1 MENVGALSLILA
13 FCLSVYSVFA
23 SLLGKWARRPFL
35 ILSAE
40 RAVYAV
46 WALVTIASGI
56 LVYALQ
62 TDDFRLSYVA
72 GHSSATMPRIYK
84 LTAWWGGQE
93 GSLLLWTFILSSYAA
108 VAVFMNRRK
117 FRDMMPY
124 VTATLMI
131 VQTFFLT
138 LISFPLSPFEVL
150 AVGKE
155 VIGVQDG
162 RGLNPLL
169 QYWTMAIHPPTL
181 YLGYVGF
188 VVPFAFAMPRSS
200 RGRRATPGSTPR
212 AAGRWSLGCSRAP
225 GFCSAPAGPTPCLAG
240 AGTGDGT
247 RWRTPRSFPG
257 SPPPRSCIQ

>member
-13 FCLSVYSVFA
+13 FCLSVYAVLG
-23 SLLGKWARRPFL
+23 SLVGKWKKRSFL
-35 ILSAE
+35 VLSAE

-46 WALVTIASGI
+46 WALLTFAAGL

-72 GHSSATMPRIYK
+72 GHSSTTMPRIYK
-84 LTAWWGGQE
+84 FTAWWGGQE
-93 GSLLLWTFILSSYAA
+93 GSLLLWTWILSCYAA
-108 VAVFMNRRK
+108 FAVYSNRKK

-124 VTATLMI
+124 VTATLMV
-131 VQTFFLT
+131 VQAFFLS

-155 VIGVQDG
+155 IISVPEG

-181 YLGYVGF
+181 YLG
-188 VVPFAFAMPRSS
+188 
-200 RGRRATPGSTPR
+200 
-212 AAGRWSLGCSRAP
+212 
-225 GFCSAPAGPTPCLAG
+225 
-240 AGTGDGT
+240 
-247 RWRTPRSFPG
+247 
-257 SPPPRSCIQ
+257 